1 MKINIAIASRIT
13 LIKTMKNKF
22 LISAITL
29 IAILFA
35 SCGNQQAK
43 EETVNNPNTVVS
55 KKGPKS
61 VLIISSS
68 PRRGGNSET
77 LCLQLM
83 KGAEESKHKV
93 EMLNLNDYDIKFFAK
108 TEYERGERN
117 DDDDAIQIIKKMA
130 AADVIVLSSPVYFY
144 SMTAQMKALI
154 DRVYNYEKDLQNKE
168 FYYIVTCTD
177 KEKEALDGTI
187 MGFRGFV
194 RCLYNGQERGIVYGN
209 GARERGTIDE
219 KPAMKEAYE
228 MGKNI

>member
-1 MKINIAIASRIT
+1 MKTKI
-13 LIKTMKNKF
+13 
-22 LISAITL
+22 LISTTAL
-29 IAILFA
+29 IAILFT
-35 SCGNQQAK
+35 SCGNQQTKK
-43 EETVNNPNTVVS
+43 ETASNQNTVTT
-55 KKGPKS
+55 KTGPKS

-77 LCLQLM
+77 LCLQFM
-83 KGAEESKHKV
+83 KGAEESRHRV

-108 TEYERGERN
+108 TEYTRGERD
-117 DDDDAIQIIKKMA
+117 DDDDAIRIIRKMV

-168 FYYIVTCTD
+168 FYYIITSTD
-177 KEKEALDGTI
+177 REKEALDGTI

-209 GARERGTIDE
+209 GARERGTIDK
-219 KPAMKEAYE
+219 KPAMQEAYE
-228 MGKNI
+228 MGKKI